1 MLKRKFLNS
10 CGLINAAVS
19 DQDILSQI
27 NKLIIPKI
35 KKPQTRIEKNE
46 YLAIRVRPSIK
57 QTSHVLIAYN
67 KIVANPIHTFYFLWF
82 CYIF

>member
-1 MLKRKFLNS
+1 MLKRKLLNS

-35 KKPQTRIEKNE
+35 KKHQTRIEKNE
-46 YLAIRVRPSIK
+46 YLAIRVKPSIK
-57 QTSHVLIAYN
+57 QTSPTAKDSHCPYLSFTRFSELICR
-67 KIVANPIHTFYFLWF
+67 I
-82 CYIF
+82 

>member
-46 YLAIRVRPSIK
+46 CLAIRVKPSIK
-57 QTSHVLIAYN
+57 QTSPIAQDSHCTYLNFTFSSGLICR
-67 KIVANPIHTFYFLWF
+67 IE
-82 CYIF
+82 

>member
-46 YLAIRVRPSIK
+46 YLLKLPTPKRTMKP
-57 QTSHVLIAYN
+57 
-67 KIVANPIHTFYFLWF
+67 
-82 CYIF
+82 

>member
-10 CGLINAAVS
+10 CGLINAALS

-46 YLAIRVRPSIK
+46 YLAIRVKPSIK
-57 QTSHVLIAYN
+57 QTSPIAKDSHCTYLNFTFSSGLICR
-67 KIVANPIHTFYFLWF
+67 IE
-82 CYIF
+82 

>member
-27 NKLIIPKI
+27 NKLIIPK
-35 KKPQTRIEKNE
+35 KHQTRIEKNE
-46 YLAIRVRPSIK
+46 YLAIRVKPSIK
-57 QTSHVLIAYN
+57 QTSPTAKDSHCPYLSFTRFSELICR
-67 KIVANPIHTFYFLWF
+67 I
-82 CYIF
+82 

>member
-19 DQDILSQI
+19 DQDILNQI

-46 YLAIRVRPSIK
+46 YLAIRVKPSIK
-57 QTSHVLIAYN
+57 QTSPIAKDSHCTYLNFTFSSGLICR
-67 KIVANPIHTFYFLWF
+67 IE
-82 CYIF
+82 

>member
-10 CGLINAAVS
+10 CGLINAALS

-27 NKLIIPKI
+27 NKPIIPKI

-46 YLAIRVRPSIK
+46 YLAIRVKPSIK
-57 QTSHVLIAYN
+57 QTSPTAKDSHCPYLSFTRFSELICR
-67 KIVANPIHTFYFLWF
+67 I
-82 CYIF
+82 

>member
-35 KKPQTRIEKNE
+35 KKHQTRIEKNE
-46 YLAIRVRPSIK
+46 YLAIRVKPNIK
-57 QTSHVLIAYN
+57 QTSPTAKDSHCPYLSFTRFSELICR
-67 KIVANPIHTFYFLWF
+67 I
-82 CYIF
+82 

>member
-10 CGLINAAVS
+10 CGLINAALS

-46 YLAIRVRPSIK
+46 YLAIRVKPSIK
-57 QTSHVLIAYN
+57 QTSPTAKDNHCPYLSFTRFSELICR
-67 KIVANPIHTFYFLWF
+67 I
-82 CYIF
+82 